1 MSCTSLSVSMSNLPV
16 LLYLSV
22 ACCGSSVHHKTRYSS
37 YIYLQ
42 HSTTDIHSV
51 PRTRLFSPIARTHS
65 PHFFPLHPHAWSSG
79 QSTRGVAEVGRKPR
93 LTSWM
98 ASSQTDAISIHFP
111 LHFPHRRICTKFY
124 AKVPR
129 GEGKTK
135 FVFRYELTIDRG
147 MWK

>member
-1 MSCTSLSVSMSNLPV
+1 MSRTSVTMSCTSLSVSMSNLSV

-22 ACCGSSVHHKTRYSS
+22 ACCGSSVHHKTRYPL

-42 HSTTDIHSV
+42 HSTTYIHSV
-51 PRTRLFSPIARTHS
+51 PRTRLFSPIARTHP

-98 ASSQTDAISIHFP
+98 ATPSPYISHYIYPTDGL
-111 LHFPHRRICTKFY
+111 LHGLVRQALGLPGGFS
-124 AKVPR
+124 
-129 GEGKTK
+129 G
-135 FVFRYELTIDRG
+135 
-147 MWK
+147 W